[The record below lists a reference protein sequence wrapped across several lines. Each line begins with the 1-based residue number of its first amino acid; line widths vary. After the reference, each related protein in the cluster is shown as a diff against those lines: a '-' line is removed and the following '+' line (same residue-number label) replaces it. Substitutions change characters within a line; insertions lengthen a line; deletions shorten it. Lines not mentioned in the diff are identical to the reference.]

1 MANLLIV
8 AEDIVKIQTF
18 SGRLGRTY
26 SKIYQEFLNIKLKLI
41 IARYRSRNQ
50 ITLLA
55 SDNFRFKA
63 IKTLNYDQELARDRL
78 IELKPLAWQ
87 IIDKISQK
95 ITKVDKKFCQIKSIS
110 LIKLWE
116 NKLAVR
122 LIYDYL
128 IYLALIK
135 RLLGSGK
142 FDAIIILDQ
151 SLQSNLACYY
161 AKKFNL
167 KLINY
172 SWPNLNYITH
182 WLIRYFRYRELN
194 SKIKQFIGLAENF
207 KSKVLIPKNSIF
219 LSADFFRHL
228 STLSPVYK
236 YLKQKNLNPCFIG
249 SFSTLPHYLTHF
261 NLKNPDYCF
270 LSNFLPDKTLEKL
283 PLWKKSVRRIFRR
296 MLKLSNRPPENLSAL
311 LFNLFSQEFLPIIK
325 YGLILSKLY
334 LVAGDNFFK
343 KNQPKGI
350 VVVANTRLLEL
361 TLALLAKQ
369 YKKFS
374 LMVSHRTV
382 MFPGEPYR
390 YDEVD
395 AISVAGNHSK
405 DQLIKNGITASNIS
419 VDGDPRFE
427 DWQPSKETVYKRL
440 KIKDLSKKIILLISF
455 RSNQQIPPEEKK
467 KYIQLT
473 QAAVERL
480 DNAILVIKPHP
491 TEKKYKLEEE
501 LKKWQIDNVLIS
513 DNNQLELFNL
523 LSVASVVIQT
533 WSMTGLEAIMINR
546 PVIIV
551 NPSGKNYDK
560 FIPYIA
566 GGGAKEVK
574 NINQLFDLLK
584 IYIDKDHPETKKYL
598 MTAKK
603 FAASYI
609 EIPDGKVCQ
618 RISNHFN

>member
-8 AEDIVKIQTF
+8 VEDIVKIQTF
-18 SGRLGRTY
+18 SGRLGHLY
-26 SKIYQEFLNIKLKLI
+26 GKFYQFALNLKLKIVISLLTPN
-41 IARYRSRNQ
+41 NQ
-50 ITLLA
+50 VTLLA
-55 SDNFRFKA
+55 SDCFNFASVKSLFYDRELDYQNLAKL
-63 IKTLNYDQELARDRL
+63 KTR
-78 IELKPLAWQ
+78 AWQ
-87 IIDKISQK
+87 IIDEISQK
-95 ITKVDKKFCQIKSIS
+95 ITRADKKFCQMKSIP

-122 LIYDYL
+122 IIYDYL

-142 FDAIIILDQ
+142 FDAVIILDQ

-161 AKKFNL
+161 ANKINL
-167 KLINY
+167 KLIDY
-172 SWPNLNYITH
+172 SWPNLNFITN
-182 WLIRYFRYRELN
+182 WLIRYFRYREIN

-207 KSKVLIPKNSIF
+207 KSKVLIPKNSIL

-236 YLKQKNLNPCFIG
+236 YLKQKSLKPYFIG

-270 LSNFLPDKTLEKL
+270 LSNFLPDKALEKL
-283 PLWKKSVRRIFRR
+283 PLWEKSARRIFRR
-296 MLKLSNRPPENLSAL
+296 MLELSNRPPENLNAL
-311 LFNLFSQEFLPIIK
+311 LFNLFSQEILPIIK

-491 TEKKYKLEEE
+491 TEKKYKLKEE

-513 DNNQLELFNL
+513 DNNYLELFNL

-566 GGGAKEVK
+566 GGGVKETK
-574 NINQLFDLLK
+574 NKNQLLALLK
-584 IYIDKDHPETKKYL
+584 ILVDKNHPETKAYL
-598 MTAKK
+598 KTAKK
-603 FAASYI
+603 FAANYI
-609 EIPDGKVCQ
+609 KIPDGKVCQ
-618 RISNHFN
+618 RISHHFN